1 MDELGE
7 HRGILRAVLDL
18 DRYFERIG
26 YGGPSTPSLVTL
38 AAILRAHMTSVP
50 FENLDVLMRV
60 PISLDPDA
68 LFDKLVARR
77 RGGYCYEHA
86 SLMQAVL
93 VRLGFAVTAHAAR
106 VTMVGAK
113 ATSPRTHMLLS
124 VDLPEGAFAID
135 PGFGSLAPLEPVPLD
150 GTRTLAGTHWIEHDA
165 GEYTLEADT
174 PAGLVHAWVTTMT
187 PEYPIDF
194 VLANHYT
201 ESHPQSAF
209 TQRLMM
215 RMFRD
220 DGDRVTVMNREV
232 TRRSGD
238 AESTSELA
246 DRAALRDLLVADFG
260 IDLDVGTLRVPM
272 IPEWSS

>member
-1 MDELGE
+1 
-7 HRGILRAVLDL
+7 VLDL

-26 YGGPSTPSLVTL
+26 YGGPTTPTL
-38 AAILRAHMTSVP
+38 ANLAGLLRAHMTSVP

-60 PISLDPDA
+60 PIVLDPDL

-86 SLMQAVL
+86 TLMQAVL
-93 VRLGFAVTAHAAR
+93 ARLGFTVTAHAAR
-106 VTMVGAK
+106 VTMVGTK
-113 ATSPRTHMLLS
+113 ATSPRTHMLLK
-124 VDLPEGAFAID
+124 VELFEGAFVVD
-135 PGFGSLAPLEPVPLD
+135 PGFGSLAPLEPVSLD
-150 GTRTLAGTHWIEHDA
+150 GMRTPSGTHWLEHDA

-174 PAGLVHAWVTTMT
+174 PDGLVHAWVTTMT

-220 DGDRVTVMNREV
+220 DGARITVMNREV
-232 TRRSGD
+232 TRRPGG
-238 AESTSELA
+238 TTQLA
-246 DRAALRDLLVADFG
+246 DRAALRDLLAADFG
-260 IDLDVGTLRVPM
+260 IDVDVSSLHVPL